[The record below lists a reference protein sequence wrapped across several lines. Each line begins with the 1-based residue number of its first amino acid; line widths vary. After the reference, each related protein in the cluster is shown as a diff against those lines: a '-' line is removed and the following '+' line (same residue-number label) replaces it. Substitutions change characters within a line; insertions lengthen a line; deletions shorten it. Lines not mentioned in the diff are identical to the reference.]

1 MNPTKSQINPT
12 KSIPRINS
20 CLSHIWCLVPVLCR
34 VRLPGPLWPGADLAG
49 VPARSHPAVLWPWG
63 QQRLVVSRVQRTE
76 GIRACQ
82 LPWQDVLRVKIFY
95 VANREH
101 LRFGSLENIFVHR
114 KKKKSELKELS
125 IPHYEACHEVFRGS
139 WNGRRTWRTVLS
151 TFFLLQCCRVYIK
164 YEVIY

>member
-20 CLSHIWCLVPVLCR
+20 CLSHIWSLVPVLCR

-49 VPARSHPAVLWPWG
+49 VPACSHPAVLWPWG

-101 LRFGSLENIFVHR
+101 LRFGSLENIFVHG
-114 KKKKSELKELS
+114 KKKIRAEGTQHPTLWSVSWSVQRILEWEENMAHCSEHFFS
-125 IPHYEACHEVFRGS
+125 TS
-139 WNGRRTWRTVLS
+139 VL
-151 TFFLLQCCRVYIK
+151 
-164 YEVIY
+164 